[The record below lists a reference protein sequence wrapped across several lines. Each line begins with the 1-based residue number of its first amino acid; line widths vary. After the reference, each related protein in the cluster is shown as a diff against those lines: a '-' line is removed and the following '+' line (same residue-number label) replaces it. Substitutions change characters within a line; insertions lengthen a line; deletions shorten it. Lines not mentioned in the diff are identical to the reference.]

1 MNNKFLVLGST
12 VLIVLLLFL
21 LVRIPVIYVSYDE
34 GGFKLDEDSFE
45 IYWIHSVEKE
55 PWLETYEKKG
65 DRLILSKTRFKTFG
79 AGTPSDGEIIPSND
93 GYVHMKIGREV
104 EVVELIVS
112 KNVETTLITDS
123 REYRLF
129 ELVEDYENV
138 SISINKLP
146 LWKYLRG
153 EIS

>member
-1 MNNKFLVLGST
+1 MNNKFFIFGST

-21 LVRIPVIYVSYDE
+21 LVRIPVINVSYDD
-34 GGFKLDEDSFE
+34 GGFQLTEDSFE

-65 DRLILSKTRFKTFG
+65 DRLILAKTRFKTFG

-93 GYVHMKIGREV
+93 GFVHMKIDREV
-104 EVVELIVS
+104 EGVELIVS
-112 KNVETTLITDS
+112 KNVETTLITES
-123 REYRLF
+123 REYHLF

-138 SISINKLP
+138 SIRINKLP
-146 LWKYLRG
+146 LWQYLRG

>member
-1 MNNKFLVLGST
+1 MNNKIFILGST

-21 LVRIPVIYVSYDE
+21 FVRIPVVYVSFDE
-34 GGFKLDEDSFE
+34 GGFQLNEDSFE

-55 PWLETYEKKG
+55 PWLETYEKRG
-65 DRLILSKTRFKTFG
+65 DRLFLAKTRFKTFG

-93 GYVHMKIGREV
+93 GFVHMKIDREV
-104 EVVELIVS
+104 EVVNLIVS
-112 KNVETTLITDS
+112 KNVETTLITES
-123 REYRLF
+123 SEYHLY

-146 LWKYLRG
+146 LWQYLRG

>member
-1 MNNKFLVLGST
+1 MGSA
-12 VLIVLLLFL
+12 VFIVLLLFL
-21 LVRIPVIYVSYDE
+21 FVRIPVIYVSYSE
-34 GGFKLDEDSFE
+34 GGFQLNEDSFE

-65 DRLILSKTRFKTFG
+65 DRLFLSNTRFKTFG

-93 GYVHMKIGREV
+93 GFVHMRIGREV

-129 ELVEDYENV
+129 EIVEDYENV
-138 SISINKLP
+138 SIEIMKLP
-146 LWKYLRG
+146 LWQYLRG